1 MGDQIDRSPLTEAV
15 FYILL
20 SVMEPLHGY
29 GIMQQV
35 KEMSQGRLNLGAGT
49 LYGAINTLLEKEWI
63 VPDSQEIDT
72 RKKSYRITAIGK
84 ERIAVEIQRLRELL
98 DNGMR
103 IMEEKDENETNHL

>member
-1 MGDQIDRSPLTEAV
+1 MGDQLDRSPLTEAV

-29 GIMQQV
+29 GIMQRV

-63 VPDSQEIDT
+63 VPDSHEPDT
-72 RKKSYRITAIGK
+72 RKKSYLITAIGK
-84 ERIAVEIQRLRELL
+84 ERIDIEILRLKELL
-98 DNGMR
+98 DNGVWV
-103 IMEEKDENETNHL
+103 MEGKR